1 MLPDFTK
8 CRVLV
13 VGDLMLD
20 RYWTGDTQRV
30 SPEAPVPVVA
40 VTQETLKPGGA
51 GNVAMN
57 IAALGAHVGLMGICG
72 TDKEGALLEATLAG
86 EGVNCYFLTLDSA
99 PTITK
104 LRVISRHQQLIRL
117 DFEDSFGDWNME
129 SFVAEYKQL
138 LGQTDLVVL
147 SDYNKGCLK
156 NTRLLIDIAAANNTP
171 VLVDPKGD
179 SFDKYRDA
187 TLLTPNLS
195 EFETVVGHCNN
206 EDTLTQKAEALR
218 EKLNLRALVI
228 TRGADG
234 ISVIEKSKKPL
245 HLTTE
250 AQDVFDVTGAGDTVI
265 ATLATAIACGCSTS
279 EALNFANHA
288 AGLVVGK
295 LGTATVSVN
304 ELETSL
310 GKADINANGVVNHQ
324 QLLALTAEA
333 KVKGKKVVM
342 TNGCFDLL
350 HPGHLQYLREA
361 KALGDYLIV
370 AVNDDASVTQL
381 KGPQRP
387 INTLS
392 DRMEMLAG
400 LASTDWVISFSD
412 DTPETLIATIKP
424 DYLVKGGDYA
434 PEDVAGGD
442 AVRNSGGQVVIL
454 QFLDGYS
461 STDLVNRIQQ

>member
-20 RYWTGDTQRV
+20 RYWSGDTRRV
-30 SPEAPVPVVA
+30 SPEAPVPVVT
-40 VTQETLKPGGA
+40 VTNETLKPGGA

-72 TDKEGALLEATLAG
+72 TDKEGALLEATLAS
-86 EGVNCYFLTLDSA
+86 EDVNCYFLTLESA

-129 SFVAEYKQL
+129 SFVTEYKQL
-138 LGQTDLVVL
+138 LDQTDLVVL

-156 NTRLLIDIAAANNTP
+156 NPRLLIDIAAANNTP

-195 EFETVVGHCNN
+195 EFEAIVGHCDN
-206 EDTLTQKAEALR
+206 EDTLAKKAEILR
-218 EKLNLRALVI
+218 QKLNLRALVI

-234 ISVIEKSKKPL
+234 ISVIEKNKKPL

-265 ATLATAIACGCSTS
+265 ATLAAAIACGCSTS

-295 LGTATVSVN
+295 LGTATVSIN
-304 ELETSL
+304 ELESSL
-310 GKADINANGVVNHQ
+310 GKVDINASGIVTHQ

-333 KVKGKKVVM
+333 RVNGKKVVM

-361 KALGDYLIV
+361 KALGDHLIV
-370 AVNDDASVTQL
+370 AVNDDVSVTQL

-400 LASTDWVISFSD
+400 LASTDWITSFSD
-412 DTPETLIATIKP
+412 DTPEKLIATIKP
-424 DYLVKGGDYA
+424 DYLVKGGDYK
-434 PEDVAGGD
+434 PEEVAGGD
-442 AVRNSGGQVVIL
+442 AVRQNGGQVVIL